1 LGSLVVIH
9 PFDPLAGRRLE
20 ILFSRRGAGGVVFV
34 CARAAAGQVTLPA
47 DWTDRGR
54 LPGRERLSVDG
65 LAALDTLARSLRG
78 R

>member
-9 PFDPLAGRRLE
+9 PFHPLAGQRME
-20 ILFSRRGAGGVVFV
+20 ILFSRRGPGGVVFT
-34 CARAAAGQVTLPA
+34 CARPAAGQVTLPA

-54 LPGRERLSVDG
+54 LPAPERLSADG
-65 LAALDTLARSLRG
+65 LAALDTLTRSLQG

>member
-9 PFDPLAGRRLE
+9 PFHPLAGQQLE
-20 ILFSRRGAGGVVFV
+20 ILFSRRGPGGVVFA
-34 CARAAAGQVTLPA
+34 CARPAAGQVALPA

-54 LPGRERLSVDG
+54 LPAPERLSVDG
-65 LAALDTLARSLRG
+65 LTALDTLMRPLRG